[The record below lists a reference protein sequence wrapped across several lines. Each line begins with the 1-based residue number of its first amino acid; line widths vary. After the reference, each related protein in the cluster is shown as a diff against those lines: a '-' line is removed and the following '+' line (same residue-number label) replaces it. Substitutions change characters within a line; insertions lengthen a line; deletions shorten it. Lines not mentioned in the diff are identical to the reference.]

1 MEKLLNDDI
10 LAQIRD
16 VFEKMQHP
24 VELVLFVKQERC
36 EYCAETRQL
45 LEELSP
51 LSDLLSLKV
60 YDLQADADLAEKFGV
75 SEAPAILVMAHE
87 GGHVTDL
94 GVRYLGIPSGHEFST
109 LIQDVLLVSGRDS
122 GLATETR
129 AFLKGLT
136 SPLLLQVF
144 VTPT

>member
-16 VFEKMQHP
+16 VFQKMQYP

-60 YDLQADADLAEKFGV
+60 YDLQADADLAGKFGV
-75 SEAPAILVMAHE
+75 SDAPAVLIMARE
-87 GGHVTDL
+87 GETLTDL
-94 GVRYLGIPSGHEFST
+94 GVRYMGIPSGHEFST
-109 LIQDVLLVSGRDS
+109 LIQAILLVSARDS
-122 GLATETR
+122 GLSPETR
-129 AFLKGLT
+129 AYLKGLS
-136 SPLLLQVF
+136 SPLALQVF

>member
-10 LAQIRD
+10 LSQIRD
-16 VFEKMQHP
+16 VFQKMQHP
-24 VELVLFVKQERC
+24 VELVLFIKQERC

-75 SEAPAILVMAHE
+75 SEAPAILVMARE
-87 GGHVTDL
+87 GGQLTDL

-122 GLATETR
+122 GLAPETR